1 MEALAGARP
10 GARAWILDTFGLL
23 GSGKTKFLERLRAEL
38 PARRPTATFEIALS
52 QADQLRGSEGR
63 DLTRAAERFCDV
75 VGRLVDDFVAQEPER
90 SEKEARRAMEPV
102 TLALTDARKP
112 VAPIQSH
119 ARVLSIFSRFEQ
131 PSIGAVRA
139 ILSDTFVAQDIEKK
153 QTALAEKLAETL
165 PSALH
170 GRSALV
176 TIDGFEWVAGGPLGD
191 WLLHLVNRLSD
202 TVAVLART
210 PGGAAPVMTD
220 ADVVTKALP
229 PLTSEEIATLLGSCL
244 QTTHGRRPPGRSR
257 DGVQQGPCP
266 DGRPRR
272 SSPGAAR
279 AGRARR
285 GRGEAAAAGTPRG
298 PGEGARRSRRRD
310 PRARRSRGRGARALQ
325 LDRPTL
331 RRAAAGGGRRAR
343 GRRRRG
349 RGRRAPALLLR
360 RSRAGPARRLL
371 RRPRLHPR
379 RARAAADDDDPERAR
394 KRHAVAAEHIARWL
408 AEYEEGEFPDG
419 RKAYGA
425 WYRYERAEWR
435 AAVQEWLYHEARGAG
450 GPGAK
455 RMREQARLR
464 FARLFFDAFWWW
476 GCYSDFPAI
485 RTLLADWRA
494 TQADVAWTTQLVSFL
509 EAYPTGWDKDDDPER
524 WAQVERS
531 LRLVRAACGLAGDP
545 ARDDEEQRHVRGL
558 MENFSAHAERYARA
572 DDHDAER
579 RAYEKALEHYDQAAR
594 IFTADDDEWDLA
606 WTVFERAELHL
617 EHGGA
622 EAHEDWLAAVDL
634 LPELG
639 DDELTA
645 NVYRLAADARWPES
659 PQHAFALHG
668 RAILHAYLFQ
678 GRYQGMRYRPDAYTL
693 EFYAEQVER
702 ALDRLVGARAG
713 RRRRRGGRGSADPPA
728 RRRRARCRD
737 GHSRLRRRRPRPTGA
752 ALSGATRRGRPR
764 TRRVRLPRGLGGER
778 RRNGRA
784 TRDGPAGR
792 LVSAEIR
799 PMRVED
805 LPAVYNLGL
814 RCYHVLDKP
823 YNYWSVREV
832 ADHFEGQPGLCFV
845 AAEGDDVVGFVL
857 GAESYEIL
865 EDTGHLEWVAVA
877 PEHRRD
883 GLGDTPDRR
892 LRRGAARPQ
901 PQARR
906 RGRLERERVVAR
918 ALPARGLG
926 RGHLGHV
933 LHSPARLR
941 PRRAAS
947 QRACSARSAAN
958 GSLPTPLL
966 RAAAAWAAT

>member
-1 MEALAGARP
+1 M
-10 GARAWILDTFGLL
+10 
-23 GSGKTKFLERLRAEL
+23 
-38 PARRPTATFEIALS
+38 
-52 QADQLRGSEGR
+52 
-63 DLTRAAERFCDV
+63 
-75 VGRLVDDFVAQEPER
+75 
-90 SEKEARRAMEPV
+90 
-102 TLALTDARKP
+102 
-112 VAPIQSH
+112 
-119 ARVLSIFSRFEQ
+119 LSIFSRFEQ

-229 PLTSEEIATLLGSCL
+229 PLTREEIATLLGSCL
-244 QTTHGRRPPGRSR
+244 QTTPVDDRLVEVVTEFSKGHAQTVGLVAHLLERLEPAERDADAVKQRLQALPEDLAKEHGDLVDAILEHDGAEVAELVRCCSIVRRFDAPLLEAVAGLEEGAGAAAVDELLRYSFVDRVPDPR
-257 DGVQQGPCP
+257 DGFFAVH
-266 DGRPRR
+266 DFI
-272 SSPGAAR
+272 R
-279 AGRARR
+279 A
-285 GRGEAAAAGTPRG
+285 EL
-298 PGEGARRSRRRD
+298 E
-310 PRARRSRGRGARALQ
+310 Q
-325 LDRPTL
+325 
-331 RRAAAGGGRRAR
+331 
-343 GRRRRG
+343 
-349 RGRRAPALLLR
+349 
-360 RSRAGPARRLL
+360 RLTTT
-371 RRPRLHPR
+371 
-379 RARAAADDDDPERAR
+379 DPERAR

-419 RKAYGA
+419 HKAYGA

-476 GCYSDFPAI
+476 GCYRDFPAI

-494 TQADVAWTTQLVSFL
+494 TQADVAWTTQLVTFL
-509 EAYPTGWDKDDDPER
+509 EAYPISWDKDDDPER

-572 DDHDAER
+572 DDHDARR

-594 IFTADDDEWDLA
+594 IFTADDDDWDLA

-622 EAHEDWLAAVDL
+622 EAHEDWLAAVEL

-702 ALDRLVGARAG
+702 ALDRLVAHGQD
-713 RRRRRGGRGSADPPA
+713 GGDVAA
-728 RRRRARCRD
+728 AV
-737 GHSRLRRRRPRPTGA
+737 A
-752 ALSGATRRGRPR
+752 ALTRPFVDGALDAATATR
-764 TRRVRLPRGLGGER
+764 
-778 RRNGRA
+778 A
-784 TRDGPAGR
+784 
-792 LVSAEIR
+792 
-799 PMRVED
+799 
-805 LPAVYNLGL
+805 
-814 RCYHVLDKP
+814 C
-823 YNYWSVREV
+823 
-832 ADHFEGQPGLCFV
+832 
-845 AAEGDDVVGFVL
+845 AEGDRAQLALLFPAPP
-857 GAESYEIL
+857 AE
-865 EDTGHLEWVAVA
+865 
-877 PEHRRD
+877 
-883 GLGDTPDRR
+883 GD
-892 LRRGAARPQ
+892 
-901 PQARR
+901 
-906 RGRLERERVVAR
+906 LERDESAFLEGWEEKVA
-918 ALPARGLG
+918 AMDEPPAT
-926 RGHLGHV
+926 V
-933 LHSPARLR
+933 PAD
-941 PRRAAS
+941 
-947 QRACSARSAAN
+947 
-958 GSLPTPLL
+958 
-966 RAAAAWAAT
+966 AW